1 MPRTS
6 LSRVELEYLEEGP
19 ADGPLAVCLHG
30 FPDGANTFDSL
41 RAELAA
47 NGYRAV
53 APWLPGYLPSGF
65 ATNANYQIGAVAADI
80 AEFIAE
86 LAGDRTDTVLIG
98 HDWGSLIG
106 HGVAASIPE
115 RLRSFVAM
123 AVPHQASLVESFL
136 NSPDQLQ
143 RSWYIFVFQ
152 SPLAE
157 TAVAANDFAFIDKL
171 WREWSPSHTPPS
183 GHLRAIKD
191 GFAHPEALNAALGYY
206 RHMLGTI
213 PASAEYADLDAAAF
227 GLIHVPT
234 LYLHG
239 EDDGCMGIDL
249 VSAAALEPLYPAGLR
264 IARVADAGHFL
275 HLDAPRAVNDLVLD
289 FLGARNA

>member
-1 MPRTS
+1 MPRTT

-47 NGYRAV
+47 SGYRAV

-65 ATNANYQIGAVAADI
+65 AANANYQIGAVATDI

-123 AVPHQASLVESFL
+123 AVPHGAAFRYEEFERVAPGIRPLRESLAFIWDALVGALPRGRDANRPPPTEPRTGRWWVESL
-136 NSPDQLQ
+136 T
-143 RSWYIFVFQ
+143 
-152 SPLAE
+152 LA
-157 TAVAANDFAFIDKL
+157 
-171 WREWSPSHTPPS
+171 
-183 GHLRAIKD
+183 
-191 GFAHPEALNAALGYY
+191 
-206 RHMLGTI
+206 
-213 PASAEYADLDAAAF
+213 
-227 GLIHVPT
+227 
-234 LYLHG
+234 
-239 EDDGCMGIDL
+239 
-249 VSAAALEPLYPAGLR
+249 
-264 IARVADAGHFL
+264 
-275 HLDAPRAVNDLVLD
+275 
-289 FLGARNA
+289 